1 MKYLKQFWVIMTI
14 SFVSEALNMLLP
26 LPVPA
31 GIYGLV
37 LMLAALITG
46 IIKLPQVEETAD
58 FLVSIMPVMFIPAA
72 VGLMDVWGVLSK
84 ILLPVTVITVIT
96 TVMVMT
102 VTGHV
107 TQLFM
112 SLKKGGR

>member
-1 MKYLKQFWVIMTI
+1 
-14 SFVSEALNMLLP
+14 MLLP

-112 SLKKGGR
+112 SLKKGGK